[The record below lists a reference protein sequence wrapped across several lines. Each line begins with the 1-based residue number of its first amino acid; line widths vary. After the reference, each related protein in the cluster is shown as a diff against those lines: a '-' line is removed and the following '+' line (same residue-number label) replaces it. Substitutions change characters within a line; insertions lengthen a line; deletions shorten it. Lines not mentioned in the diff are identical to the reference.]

1 LSTEQLSIDHP
12 QRSYALVL
20 IANFLWF
27 FGLSTYL
34 NFRGL
39 YARLLGANP
48 IEVGLFSSVFL
59 ISALVWTGLSGPL
72 CTRFGVKRVLILS
85 WLIILP
91 APIIYILAP
100 SWQWMLLSA
109 VFEGSSWLSTP
120 PLRTYIAHVSEGKSR
135 GTAYS
140 FIVSSIALAGIPAP
154 VLGGFL
160 IQWFG
165 YQVIF
170 LLAGLI
176 FVISTFFLL
185 PISSIPPQQT
195 ESQQK
200 RQPKYFSNRIFILST
215 VFMAI
220 IVSLS
225 FFTRDFIPLFLE
237 DVWGLQEDII
247 GILIAIFNGSA
258 VLVAPLIG
266 VAGDRV
272 GYTKILPLPIFGLLG
287 SLGLLVI
294 APGFLWLYPI
304 FALRGTFFGVF
315 SLVNALVS
323 KHLSQGQLQS
333 VFTTYTFFQRLP
345 SPITPLVGGMAYGL
359 DPRLPFVVS
368 ALLIP
373 LPLTINILLY
383 REEKHP
389 IKELQNEEQDQR
401 DLL

>member
-1 LSTEQLSIDHP
+1 M
-12 QRSYALVL
+12 LV
-20 IANFLWF
+20 
-27 FGLSTYL
+27 
-34 NFRGL
+34 
-39 YARLLGANP
+39 
-48 IEVGLFSSVFL
+48 
-59 ISALVWTGLSGPL
+59 
-72 CTRFGVKRVLILS
+72 
-85 WLIILP
+85 
-91 APIIYILAP
+91 
-100 SWQWMLLSA
+100 SA

-165 YQVIF
+165 YPVIF

-185 PISSIPPQQT
+185 PISSIPHQQT
-195 ESQQK
+195 ESQQT
-200 RQPKYFSNRIFILST
+200 RQQKYFSNRIFLLST

-272 GYTKILPLPIFGLLG
+272 GYTKILPLPIVGLLG

-294 APGFLWLYPI
+294 APSFLWLYPI

-323 KHLSQGQLQS
+323 KHLSQGQLQKA
-333 VFTTYTFFQRLP
+333 FTTYTFLQRLP
-345 SPITPLVGGMAYGL
+345 SPITPLLGGMAYGL
-359 DPRLPFVVS
+359 DPSLPFVVS

-373 LPLTINILLY
+373 LPLIINILLY

-389 IKELQNEEQDQR
+389 ITEVQNEQQGHR
-401 DLL
+401 DIL